1 MAAGGT
7 EESANDPGPIRGQ
20 RPLSASEQIALPP
33 ADAAV
38 PAGATP
44 ADSLRTS
51 WIVLAV
57 LFSVYFFSSVD
68 RSIFGILAQPIKEE
82 LLLADWE
89 LGFLTGFAFSAVHL
103 AFGFPMA
110 RLADKGNRVSILSI
124 CVAFWSIMT
133 ALCGVATSFVTLT
146 LARMGVGVG
155 EASCL
160 PASHSLISD
169 YFPRSNRTKALAIY
183 GLGYPIGA
191 FVGSIVGGIVL
202 DHWGWRAAFYVVGLP
217 GIFVALLT
225 WRVVKEP
232 PRGCFD
238 TAAAADPAFADPKSF
253 HVAALILW
261 RSPVLR
267 QMILALTIL
276 AIFTS
281 PTATF
286 LGPYLARK
294 FPISYTELGFI
305 VGMSMMLGASI
316 STIAGGIIAQ
326 RLARRDERWLMWFP
340 AITVMAGAPLYVI
353 SLLQSDAT
361 WLAIWM
367 FFGALANA
375 TFLAPSYTVLYNIVP
390 PGGRAKA
397 AVMLGV
403 CMGLIGH
410 SFGPLVA
417 GAANDVVAAILF
429 GNADPAGF
437 MATCPGGHA
446 AKGAVAAL
454 DAACRRSVVDATQ
467 IVLVAS
473 MALSV
478 WPGWHFYLAGRRMAR
493 RSR

>member
-1 MAAGGT
+1 MPSQAAT
-7 EESANDPGPIRGQ
+7 AEMQNAPTIQ
-20 RPLSASEQIALPP
+20 R
-33 ADAAV
+33 
-38 PAGATP
+38 TP
-44 ADSLRTS
+44 AEIRTAS
-51 WIVLAV
+51 VVLAM
-57 LFSVYFFSSVD
+57 LFVVYFFSSVD

-103 AFGFPMA
+103 GFGLPMA
-110 RLADKGNRVSILSI
+110 RLADKGNRVSILSF
-124 CVAFWSIMT
+124 CVAFWSVMT
-133 ALCGVATSFVTLT
+133 ALCGLATNFLTLC

-169 YFPRSNRTKALAIY
+169 YFPRGNRTKALAIY
-183 GLGYPIGA
+183 ALGYPVGA
-191 FVGSIVGGIVL
+191 FAGSIVGGIVL

-217 GIFVALLT
+217 GIAVALLT
-225 WRVVKEP
+225 WRLVKEP
-232 PRGCFD
+232 QRGRFD
-238 TAAAADPAFADPKSF
+238 AGTGADPAFADPKSF
-253 HVAALILW
+253 REVITMLGA
-261 RSPVLR
+261 SPVLR
-267 QMILALTIL
+267 QMIIALTVL

-286 LGPYLARK
+286 LGPFLARK

-316 STIAGGIIAQ
+316 STIVGGIIAQ

-340 AITVMAGAPLYVI
+340 GITVALGAPLYVI
-353 SLLQSDAT
+353 SLLQNDST

-397 AVMLGV
+397 AVILGIF
-403 CMGLIGH
+403 MGLIGH
-410 SFGPLVA
+410 SFGPLLA
-417 GAANDVVAAILF
+417 GIANDVVASTLF
-429 GNADPAGF
+429 GNADPLGF
-437 MATCPGGHA
+437 MAACPGGHA
-446 AKGAVAAL
+446 AKGAAIAL
-454 DAACRRSVVDATQ
+454 DKACRGAVVDATQ

-473 MALSV
+473 MVLTV
-478 WPGWHFYLAGRRMAR
+478 WPGWHFYCAGRHMKKHDG
-493 RSR
+493 